1 MAVIVEGAGEACGHR
16 GNPSALLVYRA
27 RNYIVDSA
35 LRMTSKSLSAK
46 CCES

>member
-1 MAVIVEGAGEACGHR
+1 MPVIVEGAGEACGHR

-35 LRMTSKSLSAK
+35 LRMTSKGLIAK